1 MFQRFKLFVMRSEK
15 VKEKAQEIIREG
27 NKPSVRLVS
36 EELGFSQPD
45 VHRCLN
51 SLEKK
56 GEVKTYTKEVFGQKH
71 RLIGVNR

>member
-1 MFQRFKLFVMRSEK
+1 MRSEK
-15 VKEKAQEIIREG
+15 VKQMAQQIIKDG
-27 NKPSVRLVS
+27 NKPSARVIS
-36 EELGFSQPD
+36 DQLGFSEPD

-71 RLIGVNR
+71 RLVGVNR